1 MSKPF
6 LTAEWK
12 NLIMANYS
20 IDPEILKP
28 FLPAKTELDFYKG
41 NTYVSLVGFLFA
53 NTRIKGIKIPFH
65 VNFEEVNLR
74 FYVKHQDG
82 TVCKRGVVFISEIV
96 PKPAIT
102 IIANTIYKEHYI
114 YRSMKHTVQQS
125 ANTLQVAYYWK
136 NKSKWNT
143 IKVTASSGLVPLKD
157 GSVEEFIAEHYWG
170 YSAHKKS
177 TVEYGVH
184 HPKWEMYPLENFTI
198 DCDFAAQYGERFA
211 FLQGR
216 QPDSIFLVKGSAV
229 EVTGKSN
236 I

>member
-12 NLIMANYS
+12 NLVMANYS
-20 IDPEILKP
+20 IDADLLRP
-28 FLPAKTELDFYKG
+28 FLPAKTELDFYNGK
-41 NTYVSLVGFLFA
+41 TYVSLVGFLFA

-74 FYVKHQDG
+74 FYVKRRDG
-82 TVCKRGVVFISEIV
+82 AGWKRGVVFISEIV

-102 IIANTIYKEHYI
+102 VIANTLYKEHYI
-114 YRSMKHTVQQS
+114 CRSMKHTVQHS

-143 IKVTASSGLVPLKD
+143 IKVTASSGLIPLTD

-177 TVEYGVH
+177 TVEYGVR
-184 HPKWEMYPLENFTI
+184 HPKWEMYPLKNYEI

-211 FLQGR
+211 FLQGQ
-216 QPDSIFLVKGSAV
+216 QPDSVFLVKGSAV
-229 EVTGKSN
+229 QVSGKRN
-236 I
+236 L